1 MAQTLKFGN
10 GTWAT
15 KKGSTLAFNDEDG
28 NYKPLPFATTRATSA
43 TRVNKE
49 GLIEVVEGDRPRIDY
64 TDSAKGVLL
73 LEPQRTNAITYSE
86 NLNGTG
92 WNVYGANGGTCART
106 LNYGISPSGKQD
118 STRVVFSE
126 ALVALY
132 MSTNITGDAS
142 ATMYVKGVSGEVIGF
157 GYGAS
162 VSSGSEFTFN
172 GEWQRLEYNGT
183 SANSILSINTW
194 STTRT
199 ARDFEIYGVQMEEG
213 SYPTSYIPTQ
223 GASATRLAD
232 TASGSGNSEV
242 FNDSE
247 GVLMLEISR
256 LNEAQVSSDII
267 SINDGSLANYI
278 TLYYDSSGVTYTIF
292 GSTERSGNFSMS
304 SENQSNFNKI
314 ALKYKTQNISLF
326 VNGFE
331 VDTNSGTLGLSGLNS
346 LEFNHGNDAFDFYGS
361 TKQIQ
366 YYNTVLT
373 DAELET
379 LTSYSSLSEL
389 VTELNLNT
397 L

>member
-142 ATMYVKGVSGEVIGF
+142 ATMYVKGVSGEVVGF
-157 GYGAS
+157 GWGVS
-162 VSSGSEFTFN
+162 VASGSEFTFN

-183 SANSILSINTW
+183 SANSTLSINTW

-199 ARDFEIYGVQMEEG
+199 ARDFEIYGVQMEVG

>member
-64 TDSAKGVLL
+64 TDSAKGALL